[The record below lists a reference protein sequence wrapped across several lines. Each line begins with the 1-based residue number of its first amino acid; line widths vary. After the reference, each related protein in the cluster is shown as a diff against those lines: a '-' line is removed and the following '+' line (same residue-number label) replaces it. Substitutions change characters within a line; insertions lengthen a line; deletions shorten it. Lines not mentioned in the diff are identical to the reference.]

1 MCGLQ
6 PYLMTITSAEEN
18 AFVDKTHSMLGWPSA
33 WIGARETEPGNW
45 RWINGPDNGTRFWSG
60 YGSGYPIIDDGT
72 LDGVATNL
80 LMYRNPE
87 DHLLNNSQNEKAP
100 IWANNVDTRNMRYTN
115 FSLGETGTDTN
126 DFQPKTTVSHSSK
139 PAKYLAINGTPRG
152 GNLWRSAAL
161 DSAYCHF
168 HRPPTPAHEKI
179 CGHFREWGGM
189 PNDPI
194 VKSASSVTVDMEAH
208 NKYCKSTP

>member
-1 MCGLQ
+1 LNNIE
-6 PYLMTITSAEEN
+6 PNRNLTSFADKFTFADDPHEYRPPTI
-18 AFVDKTHSMLGWPSA
+18 
-33 WIGARETEPGNW
+33 
-45 RWINGPDNGTRFWSG
+45 GP
-60 YGSGYPIIDDGT
+60 DGT
-72 LDGVATNL
+72 LTSVPNWTFAHDGLVL
-80 LMYRNPE
+80 PLRV
-87 DHLLNNSQNEKAP
+87 S
-100 IWANNVDTRNMRYTN
+100 
-115 FSLGETGTDTN
+115 STDTN

-194 VKSASSVTVDMEAH
+194 VKSASSVTIDMEAH
-208 NKYCKSTP
+208 NKYCKSTS